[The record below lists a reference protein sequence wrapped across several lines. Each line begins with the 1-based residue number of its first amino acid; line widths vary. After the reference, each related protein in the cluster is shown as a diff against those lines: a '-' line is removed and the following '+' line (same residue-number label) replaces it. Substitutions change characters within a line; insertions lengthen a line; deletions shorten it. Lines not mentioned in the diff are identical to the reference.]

1 MKAAIISTLS
11 IILVVVLVIGN
22 INWKLQEES
31 PLTKIKSSDSSEV
44 SVPVSDSKSDSY
56 FSLDYYTSY
65 ATSWPNSAK
74 KVLEKKLSDK
84 KTFHILMLGSESIG
98 DKKLGLVT
106 PLKEA
111 LEKKYDQY
119 VTIDSIAYDG
129 TSSDYVNDQAYSTL
143 VDKKPDMI
151 IMEPF
156 LLNDNNVIDISTTL
170 MNLREIISETKDQL
184 PDVTFVLQPAQQI
197 YDASLYPMQVSDL
210 QKFAEAE
217 KITYWNHWEAWPDG
231 KDKEVLDYLVK
242 DSSDPNEKGY
252 DVWSKYLAN
261 KLIAN

>member
-22 INWKLQEES
+22 INWNLQEES
-31 PLTKIKSSDSSEV
+31 PLSKIKSSESAE
-44 SVPVSDSKSDSY
+44 DSKSNSDSD
-56 FSLDYYTSY
+56 SGLDYYSDFV
-65 ATSWPNSAK
+65 TSWPKSAQ
-74 KVLEKKLSDK
+74 KVFENKLSDK
-84 KTFHILMLGSESIG
+84 KQFNIVLLGSESIG
-98 DKKLGLVT
+98 NKKLGIVT
-106 PLKEA
+106 PLKKA

-119 VTIDSIAYDG
+119 VTIDSIVYDG
-129 TSSDYVNDQAYSTL
+129 TSSDYVSEQAYSTL
-143 VDKKPDMI
+143 IDRKPDMI

-170 MNLREIISETKDQL
+170 MNLRQIILETKVQL
-184 PDVTFVLQPAQQI
+184 PDVTFILQPAQQI
-197 YDASLYPMQVSDL
+197 YDASLYPMQISDL

-231 KDKEVLDYLVK
+231 KDKKVLDYLVK

-252 DVWSKYLAN
+252 EVWSKYLAN

>member
-31 PLTKIKSSDSSEV
+31 PLSKITSSESAVASNSDSDAYFSSDYYSS
-44 SVPVSDSKSDSY
+44 
-56 FSLDYYTSY
+56 F
-65 ATSWPNSAK
+65 ATNWPESAQK
-74 KVLEKKLSDK
+74 ILEKKLSDK
-84 KTFHILMLGSESIG
+84 KTFHILLLGSESIG

-106 PLKEA
+106 PIKEA

-129 TSSDYVNDQAYSTL
+129 TSSDYVSEQAYSAL

-252 DVWSKYLAN
+252 EVWSKYLAN
-261 KLIAN
+261 KLISN